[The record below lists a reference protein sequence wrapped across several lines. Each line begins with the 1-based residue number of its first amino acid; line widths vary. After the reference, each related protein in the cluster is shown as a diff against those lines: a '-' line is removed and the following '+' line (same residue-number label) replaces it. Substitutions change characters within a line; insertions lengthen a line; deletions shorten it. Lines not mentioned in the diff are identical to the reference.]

1 MKAILFTLCIVIL
14 LGLGSSSLKVDDHQ
28 NLTVCIYNETD
39 NPISVSSTPG
49 FAKLNDFQKI
59 AYKKVDTL
67 HLKINKYDYVYFSH
81 KNTFGDTLLVAAGDT
96 LKLIAK
102 SDQIQSKLISTNQQI
117 KQFEKA
123 FSGYAQRDS
132 VLSLTKRIDS
142 LSRLFYAV
150 NPLGRPM
157 LAGNDYQKFSSLPL
171 KVNREAF
178 KTNPEAFQLLTNSIM
193 RQYQAKINFFST
205 ISQTPSNELFVLE
218 RYKAIKELYSR
229 LLLIYNLSQNQS
241 IKTRLNSTFFIN
253 NTLIQNPFGKSILSS
268 YLSLA
273 LIQKKPDYSKSKI
286 SLDYKEAYANAP
298 KYLSK
303 ELAKYARFISIEN
316 MVEGES
322 FLELEKTYNAFKAE
336 YKDAQLNTILEK
348 KYLFDINKYKEI
360 KDDLKL
366 IDVDRRIVSFSELL
380 KKEKGKLIY
389 VDFWASWC
397 APCRAAMPS
406 SKQLLNEFKDKKI
419 VFVYLSTDK
428 DTNQWK
434 QAAAAEKIYDYPYS
448 YQILNMAQSSF
459 LNQIAL
465 KDIPRYLLFDQTGKL
480 VHQAAPGPEGSE
492 IRELIN
498 QNLK

>member
-1 MKAILFTLCIVIL
+1 MKA
-14 LGLGSSSLKVDDHQ
+14 GS
-28 NLTVCIYNETD
+28 T
-39 NPISVSSTPG
+39 
-49 FAKLNDFQKI
+49 
-59 AYKKVDTL
+59 
-67 HLKINKYDYVYFSH
+67 
-81 KNTFGDTLLVAAGDT
+81 
-96 LKLIAK
+96 
-102 SDQIQSKLISTNQQI
+102 
-117 KQFEKA
+117 
-123 FSGYAQRDS
+123 YAQRDS
-132 VLSLTKRIDS
+132 VLWLNKRVDSLT
-142 LSRLFYAV
+142 RLFYAA
-150 NPLGRPM
+150 NPLGKP
-157 LAGNDYQKFSSLPL
+157 LLYGNDYQKFSSFPL

-178 KTNPEAFQLLTNSIM
+178 KTNPAALQLLVSAIM

-205 ISQTPSNELFVLE
+205 ISQTPSNEFFVLE

-286 SLDYKEAYANAP
+286 YIDYKEAYANAP

-303 ELAKYARFISIEN
+303 ELAKYARFISIEH

-348 KYLFDINKYKEI
+348 KYLFDINKYKVI

-389 VDFWASWC
+389 VDFWAS
-397 APCRAAMPS
+397 
-406 SKQLLNEFKDKKI
+406 
-419 VFVYLSTDK
+419 
-428 DTNQWK
+428 
-434 QAAAAEKIYDYPYS
+434 
-448 YQILNMAQSSF
+448 
-459 LNQIAL
+459 
-465 KDIPRYLLFDQTGKL
+465 
-480 VHQAAPGPEGSE
+480 
-492 IRELIN
+492 
-498 QNLK
+498 